1 MQDTSTRSGRYLK
14 DGRIIAVNKVP
25 DLDTEIRERIRP
37 DMTEQEKHQLAWW
50 CASEKDLLEVGA
62 WLEEIERVAEEAEAQ
77 NLRPDKVLLS

>member
-1 MQDTSTRSGRYLK
+1 
-14 DGRIIAVNKVP
+14 
-25 DLDTEIRERIRP
+25 
-37 DMTEQEKHQLAWW
+37 MTEQEKHQLAWW